1 MTTRFYPV
9 YTALLMTLLLSI
21 GCEDKDARTLIEQ
34 EQTQPFILA
43 SSNKNIDNITASP
56 HTAQA
61 SQLSNDKDEKYG
73 WIDKSDLKPLS
84 NKQSTTEKP
93 ENTKNIENSIPTSMK
108 VIYRIE
114 SDLDLDGDQDLILVT
129 KPKEQDIRN
138 FDINIALYRQRDGKF
153 DLWYENS
160 AIFKDS
166 PNGCMLDGLEKVSAS
181 SGKIKIDYSSCY
193 DRKFANRTLIFSYD
207 SAIDD
212 FLLTKN
218 TITFTSP
225 DTQSETV
232 HCQHKVAYFS
242 SYDDRC
248 QWW

>member
-9 YTALLMTLLLSI
+9 YTALLMTLLFSI
-21 GCEDKDARTLIEQ
+21 GCEDKDARALIEQ
-34 EQTQPFILA
+34 EQTQPLNLA

-56 HTAQA
+56 HNAQA
-61 SQLSNDKDEKYG
+61 NQLSNDKNEKYG
-73 WIDKSDLKPLS
+73 WIDKPDLKPLS
-84 NKQSTTEKP
+84 NKQSTTEKV
-93 ENTKNIENSIPTSMK
+93 ENSIPASMK

-114 SDLDLDGDQDLILVT
+114 SDLDLDGNQDLILAT

-138 FDINIALYRQRDGKF
+138 FDITIALYRQRDGKF

-160 AIFKDS
+160 AIFKDN
-166 PNGCMLDGLEKVSAS
+166 PNGCMLDGLEKISAS
-181 SGKIKIDYSSCY
+181 SGEIKIDYSSCY
-193 DRKFANRTLIFSYD
+193 DRKFANRTLVFLYD

-225 DTQSETV
+225 DTQSETI